1 MPLAKS
7 NTATVVALS
16 ALAAGVLLTPSVLE
30 AQDKRLKIG
39 SLGVMSGRAAGWG
52 GVSAEPA

>member
-1 MPLAKS
+1 MPLGKS

-30 AQDKRLKIG
+30 AQEKRLTFG
-39 SLGVMSGRAAGWG
+39 LPGV
-52 GVSAEPA
+52 